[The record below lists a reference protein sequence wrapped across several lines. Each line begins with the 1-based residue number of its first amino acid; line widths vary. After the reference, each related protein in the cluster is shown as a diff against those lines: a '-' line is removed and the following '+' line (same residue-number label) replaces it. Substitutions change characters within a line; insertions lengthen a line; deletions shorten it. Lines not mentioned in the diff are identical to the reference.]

1 MRTAGLRATLA
12 RSLAL
17 PFIPLKGCS
26 CSILWE
32 TRWPFCRYTCG
43 QLVRDGHLRCS
54 SVDGTDYC
62 SDSERCCRQCALE
75 VWREQREEG
84 CPSEP
89 DSRAR
94 ALAIELE
101 IVRYSVSLRYESIS
115 ELWEMRGQVRSAAIG
130 ESGGAEQ
137 WDNSRRR
144 HNESHYLLDM
154 SQFCCCAKE
163 RAPTLLPLWLS

>member
-1 MRTAGLRATLA
+1 MDTSGVPPLMALITARTVSDVAVNALSRSGASSERKAARPSRTA
-12 RSLAL
+12 
-17 PFIPLKGCS
+17 
-26 CSILWE
+26 E
-32 TRWPFCRYTCG
+32 
-43 QLVRDGHLRCS
+43 
-54 SVDGTDYC
+54 
-62 SDSERCCRQCALE
+62 
-75 VWREQREEG
+75 
-84 CPSEP
+84 
-89 DSRAR
+89 R